1 MICVFR
7 FILNIYIELRSL
19 RGLRKDDT
27 WDKSDNLNVS
37 QYISKAHTI
46 MRPDL
51 QNMRGILIFVR
62 WVKYFC
68 YFMLQTHFWQT
79 TIIFL
84 AQAHQ
89 IEKSDRFENW
99 VVNSVKMSSFR
110 TFETPGP
117 GRRLGRG
124 WVSYFM
130 SGSSDILT
138 RRRRPIWGGN
148 TRSIE
153 TFSRTPLWTIIRIS
167 LVRSHGADHK
177 QTFTYVFFTL

>member
-1 MICVFR
+1 MFR
-7 FILNIYIELRSL
+7 FILNIYIELGSL
-19 RGLRKDDT
+19 RGLRKDDK

-37 QYISKAHTI
+37 LYIDKAHTI
-46 MRPDL
+46 MKPGL

-68 YFMLQTHFWQT
+68 HFMLQTHFWQT

-89 IEKSDRFENW
+89 IGKSDRFENW
-99 VVNSVKMSSFR
+99 VVNFVKMSSFR
-110 TFETPGP
+110 TFVTPGP
-117 GRRLGRG
+117 KRRLGRG

-138 RRRRPIWGGN
+138 RRRRQIWGGN

-153 TFSRTPLWTIIRIS
+153 TFSRTPLWTIIRTS
-167 LVRSHGADHK
+167 LVRSHGAVQK
-177 QTFTYVFFTL
+177 QISTFNSYITL

>member
-1 MICVFR
+1 
-7 FILNIYIELRSL
+7 
-19 RGLRKDDT
+19 
-27 WDKSDNLNVS
+27 
-37 QYISKAHTI
+37 
-46 MRPDL
+46 
-51 QNMRGILIFVR
+51 
-62 WVKYFC
+62 
-68 YFMLQTHFWQT
+68 MLQTHFWQT

-117 GRRLGRG
+117 GRCLGRG

-138 RRRRPIWGGN
+138 RRRKPDWGGN

-167 LVRSHGADHK
+167 LVRSHGAVHK
-177 QTFTYVFFTL
+177 PIFTYFFHFKVKSAFMLSWAQMLSRDRNVTHVVKGTKSTLIVLIPRRWNLNFKRLF